1 MTPRRAR
8 ALVAG
13 TALVLALALAACG
26 DDPSDEGV
34 PAGGATTAAA
44 AATTAAGGEGA
55 ATTAAADHAVRHH
68 RGASTTAASTTTST
82 TVATASG
89 EATIVAVDFAFSP
102 KNIKVTTGTKVTWTN
117 NDSVTHQ
124 IVSKGDPFPG
134 DGTIDSG
141 QSYSVTF
148 DTPGTYDYF
157 CGIHNSMT
165 GSIVVS

>member
-1 MTPRRAR
+1 M
-8 ALVAG
+8 
-13 TALVLALALAACG
+13 LALALAACG

-44 AATTAAGGEGA
+44 SETTAAPGGVTTPP
-55 ATTAAADHAVRHH
+55 ATTAAAVATAGTDTSIA
-68 RGASTTAASTTTST
+68 ATTTAASTTTT
-82 TVATASG
+82 AATASG
-89 EATIVAVDFAFSP
+89 EATVVAVDFAFSP
-102 KNIKVTTGTKVTWTN
+102 KDLEVTTGTKVTWTN
-117 NDSVTHQ
+117 NDSATHQ

-141 QSYSVTF
+141 ESYSVTF

>member
-1 MTPRRAR
+1 MTRRRAR

-13 TALVLALALAACG
+13 TALVLAIVLAACG
-26 DDPSDEGV
+26 DDPSDEGE

-44 AATTAAGGEGA
+44 ATTAAGGGRPLRRPRPRRRRLRPRPRRA
-55 ATTAAADHAVRHH
+55 LRHH
-68 RGASTTAASTTTST
+68 HTTTI
-82 TVATASG
+82 AKASG
-89 EATIVAVDFAFSP
+89 TADIVAVDFAFKP
-102 KNIKVTTGTKVTWTN
+102 QNIEVTVGTKVTWTN
-117 NDSVTHQ
+117 NDTTTHQ

-134 DGTIDSG
+134 DGTIDVG
-141 QSYSVTF
+141 ETYSVTF